1 MSCLCFVVYVV
12 VVMLPVSDGASSA
25 KLRPAC
31 CLNERISIFIQ
42 TPKNRVLTDWR
53 V

>member
-1 MSCLCFVVYVV
+1 MSCFVFYVLCCGGDAA
-12 VVMLPVSDGASSA
+12 SDGASSA

-31 CLNERISIFIQ
+31 CLNERISIFNQ